1 MRSSLASMLVLG
13 LIACGGGS
21 GDDGAT
27 VDAGPSAD
35 APPAADRLLPLAV
48 GNTWTYD
55 VTPVGM
61 PTERKTTSVQAFEDI
76 GGQKAGT
83 MAYRVRTERVDGV
96 TVSWQGDIGVAIIRH
111 REQVFDA
118 TTALSSEQYYNP
130 GKLRVDDSPAHTT
143 VGAHWIDSYTELSR
157 NATTNLVTSITKNET
172 WTVEAAAEQITVPAG
187 TFSCVRLHRT
197 GTATQ
202 ADKRYWFA
210 RGVGKVKEVGDGS
223 TEELVSYTV
232 H

>member
-1 MRSSLASMLVLG
+1 MRSTLLSIFAVG
-13 LIACGGGS
+13 LIACGSGG

-27 VDAGPSAD
+27 VDAGTSGD
-35 APPAADRLLPLAV
+35 APPAAERLLPLAV

-61 PTERKTTSVQAFEDI
+61 PTERKTTTVLALEDI
-76 GGQKAGT
+76 GGQKAGIR
-83 MAYRVRTERVDGV
+83 AYRVRTERIDGV
-96 TVSWQGDIGVAIIRH
+96 TVSWQADTGAAIVRH

-118 TTALSSEQYYNP
+118 TTALSSEQYYAP
-130 GKLRVDDSPAHTT
+130 SKLRVDDSAAHTAM
-143 VGAHWIDSYTELSR
+143 GAHWIDSYTEQSR
-157 NATTNLVTSITKNET
+157 NATTNLVTSISKNET
-172 WTVEAAAEQITVPAG
+172 WTVEATAEQVTVPAG

-197 GTATQ
+197 GTAAQ

-210 RGVGKVKEVGDGS
+210 RGVGKVKEVGGGS
-223 TEELVSYTV
+223 TEELVSYSV